1 MPEMLTPT
9 SAIMGAGMGADVALI
24 TDGRFS
30 GGSHGFIVGHVTP
43 EAQVGGPIALVQTG
57 DRVTLDAERN
67 VITVDVSDE
76 EFAKRKKSWKAPPF
90 KATRGTLYKYIK
102 NVKSASEGCVTD
114 E

>member
-1 MPEMLTPT
+1 
-9 SAIMGAGMGADVALI
+9 MGAGLGKDVAML

-30 GGSHGFIVGHVTP
+30 GGSHGFIIGHITP
-43 EAQVGGPIALVQTG
+43 EAQVGGPIALVHDG
-57 DRVTLDAERN
+57 DKIVIDAVKNR
-67 VITVDVSDE
+67 IDLVDVTPE
-76 EFAKRKKSWKAPPF
+76 EMAKRKAAWTPPPF

>member
-1 MPEMLTPT
+1 
-9 SAIMGAGMGADVALI
+9 VALL

-30 GGSHGFIVGHVTP
+30 GGSHGFIVGHITP
-43 EAQVGGPIALVQTG
+43 EAQVGGPIALVANG
-57 DRVTLDAERN
+57 DQITIDAVQN
-67 VITVDVSDE
+67 NLSVQLSDE
-76 EFAKRKKSWKAPPF
+76 DLTARRKAWTPPPY